1 MKCKKSKNGELWKF
15 LIKWRTE
22 ALILGNPTCVSWGL
36 TISLFLDQ
44 VYDIYLQTKACCGL
58 IRNSQCW
65 KDHLSLTFLSFTFSF
80 IPLVPG
86 VDFWLLNWFTLG
98 SSHVS
103 VTKRFSFV
111 CWNLVK
117 RVEVETFSLSNPKF
131 IPRGDATRI
140 EMVVEQA
147 HPNNQLCHR
156 MKYIWIRWIPLSSS
170 SSTSSLLKLTNMCV
184 LDGLAAARED
194 KMGSD
199 HHLGVFL
206 SHSDHSDH
214 RLGVFL
220 SLSHPPSSASNH
232 PFYIAK
238 TKVNVKDKQ
247 TNYQRRKF
255 SWLQPN

>member
-1 MKCKKSKNGELWKF
+1 MKNGSFDLRESHLCVMGAHNIII
-15 LIKWRTE
+15 LIKFV
-22 ALILGNPTCVSWGL
+22 IV
-36 TISLFLDQ
+36 
-44 VYDIYLQTKACCGL
+44 IYKTKACCGL
-58 IRNSQCW
+58 IRNSRCW
-65 KDHLSLTFLSFTFSF
+65 KDHLSLTFLSFTLSF

-86 VDFWLLNWFTLG
+86 VDFWLLNWFILG

-111 CWNLVK
+111 CWYLLK

-170 SSTSSLLKLTNMCV
+170 SSTSSLLKLTNTCV
-184 LDGLAAARED
+184 LDGLAAPRED

-206 SHSDHSDH
+206 SH
-214 RLGVFL
+214 
-220 SLSHPPSSASNH
+220 SHPPSSASNH

-255 SWLQPN
+255 SLLQPN

>member
-1 MKCKKSKNGELWKF
+1 MKNGSFDLRESHLCVMGAHNIVI
-15 LIKWRTE
+15 LIKFMIFIYKTE
-22 ALILGNPTCVSWGL
+22 
-36 TISLFLDQ
+36 
-44 VYDIYLQTKACCGL
+44 ACCGL

-111 CWNLVK
+111 CWYLC
-117 RVEVETFSLSNPKF
+117 RVEVETFSLSYPKF

-156 MKYIWIRWIPLSSS
+156 MKYIWIRKIPLSSS
-170 SSTSSLLKLTNMCV
+170 SSLPSSPLKLTNTCV
-184 LDGLAAARED
+184 LDGLAAPRED

-255 SWLQPN
+255 SLLQPN